1 MTIDSQGQAWWKAL
15 LTLHNS
21 FASVDL
27 EFKIHELTKLKDTP
41 IFDPD
46 IWKPFVYKF
55 FPIE

>member
-1 MTIDSQGQAWWKAL
+1 MTIDSPGQAL
-15 LTLHNS
+15 STLHNS

-46 IWKPFVYKF
+46 I
-55 FPIE
+55 